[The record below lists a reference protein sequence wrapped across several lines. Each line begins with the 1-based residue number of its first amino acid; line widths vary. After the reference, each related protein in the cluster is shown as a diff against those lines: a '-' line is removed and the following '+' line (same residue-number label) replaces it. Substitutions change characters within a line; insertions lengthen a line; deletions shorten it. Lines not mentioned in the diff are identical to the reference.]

1 MINAIARHRRSQPGQ
16 EVKPGTIQSATARL
30 QPPPLA
36 PCPVRTPSSL
46 TASGALLRDLSADLL
61 GCGYDV
67 RFRAPGR
74 SMHPAIREG
83 EPITVRP
90 VSPSAVRRGDII
102 LYRWQQGVIAHRVV
116 GIETGVGGDFRF
128 MTRGDAA
135 GAQVEWVAPDQVLGK
150 VVLTERNGRRIDL
163 YSIRSNLQRILHPF
177 ASRCKQCVLVH
188 IKCNYF
194 K

>member
-1 MINAIARHRRSQPGQ
+1 M
-16 EVKPGTIQSATARL
+16 VMTPGTPSANTVIPAKAGI
-30 QPPPLA
+30 QPPSLA
-36 PCPVRTPSSL
+36 
-46 TASGALLRDLSADLL
+46 ASGALLRDLSADLL

-83 EPITVRP
+83 ETITVRP

-116 GIETGVGGDFRF
+116 GIEKAVGGDFRL

-135 GAQVEWVAPDQVLGK
+135 GAQVEPVAPDQVLGK
-150 VVLTERNGRRIDL
+150 VVAADRNGRRIDL
-163 YSIRSNLQRILHPF
+163 YSIRSKVQRILHPL
-177 ASRCKQCVLVH
+177 ASRCKQCVLLH
-188 IKCNYF
+188 IKCYYF